1 MDSKPKRIL
10 LIDPAE
16 GRREVLARR
25 LRAQGYAVE
34 ETGEAATGADLAL
47 SAPPAAVVADLWM
60 PSVSGVQLCRL
71 LRSEPATTDVPV
83 ILCGEREDPRNRFWA
98 DRAGADAYVI
108 KGRTGDLVRAL
119 AKAVEKSAESES
131 FFVQLSGGSVD
142 IHDRIARHLDTAL
155 FELVIAAELRALAS
169 AGSFERL
176 FDLFAQFMSQVARYR
191 WVALAT
197 THPER
202 LAIHYH
208 PTMRAVAEREARHA
222 LGLPAT
228 TPLVSVED
236 EDAAADESG
245 PAPVTCAVLFAHSP
259 VARFAVAPTIE
270 GERDATLLSAIV
282 ARELGGAVKMAALVE
297 ESQRLAATD
306 SLTGLMNRR
315 AFAASMARELARC
328 ERHHYPLS
336 LALLDIDH
344 FKQINDSRGHPA
356 GDRVIAKVG
365 ELLRTHVRL
374 SDLAARW
381 GGEEF
386 VVAYTSTDFGGAR
399 IAAERL
405 RQAIEG
411 IEICSDAGDR
421 IAVTVSMGLA
431 SLHSNEGL
439 SSLVD
444 RADKAMYVSKN
455 AGRNRVSVCS
465 EDTDVG
471 TGAAVGPNAGA
482 TATSQLR
489 SVAPPVLANAR

>member
-1 MDSKPKRIL
+1 MDSKAKRIL

-16 GRREVLARR
+16 GRRDVLARR

-34 ETGEAATGADLAL
+34 EAGEAAAGADLAL

-83 ILCGEREDPRNRFWA
+83 ILCGDREDPRNRFWA

-108 KGRTGDLVRAL
+108 KGRTGELVRAL
-119 AKAVEKSAESES
+119 AKAVEKSVQSES

-191 WVALAT
+191 WIALAT

-208 PTMRAVAEREARHA
+208 PTMRATAEREARHV
-222 LGLPAT
+222 LGVPAT
-228 TPLVSVED
+228 SPLLTVED
-236 EDAAADESG
+236 EDAAVDEGG
-245 PAPVTCAVLFAHSP
+245 PAPASCAVLFAHSP
-259 VARFAVAPTIE
+259 VARFAIAPTVE
-270 GERDATLLSAIV
+270 GEPDARLLSAIV
-282 ARELGGAVKMAALVE
+282 ARELGGAIRMAALVE

-306 SLTGLMNRR
+306 ALTGLMNRR
-315 AFAASMARELARC
+315 AFAASMTGELSRC

-344 FKQINDSRGHPA
+344 FKQVNDTRGHPV

-365 ELLRTHVRL
+365 ELLRTHLRL

-405 RQAIEG
+405 RLAIEG
-411 IEICSDAGDR
+411 LEIYSDAGDR
-421 IAVTVSMGLA
+421 IAVTASVGLA
-431 SLHSNEGL
+431 SLHVNEELTG
-439 SSLVD
+439 LVD
-444 RADKAMYVSKN
+444 RADKAMYVSKS

-465 EDTDVG
+465 ED
-471 TGAAVGPNAGA
+471 AAAGLGPVP
-482 TATSQLR
+482 R
-489 SVAPPVLANAR
+489 SVVRT